1 MGLFFFRFFRLTPR
15 TKGLCRFHLGDR
27 GGCDRRQEGG
37 WELRLA
43 MVVHA
48 ASYQDEDDDDDEP
61 TTFDIHDCARKG
73 QLKPLSKLLKRAKE
87 FNIDVNEVDEDGR
100 TPLMLACRGGQGK
113 AVEYL
118 MQAGASPDIKDND
131 GYAAVHFSVLA
142 SVDRFV
148 GIGRAASGIRAL
160 AKYRAF
166 MDRKTADGF
175 TAGTCSNAGHVHPRS
190 QTLTFQAPVRS
201 SHCGEGAC
209 YRHYL
214 AAQGLRV

>member
-1 MGLFFFRFFRLTPR
+1 
-15 TKGLCRFHLGDR
+15 
-27 GGCDRRQEGG
+27 
-37 WELRLA
+37 

-61 TTFDIHDCARKG
+61 TTFDIHDVARKG

-118 MQAGASPDIKDND
+118 MQAGASPDIKDNE
-131 GYAAVHFSVLA
+131 GYAAIHFSVLA

-160 AKYRAF
+160 SKYRAF

-175 TAGTCSNAGHVHPRS
+175 TAGTCQGMCTRELICSNAGHVHPRS
-190 QTLTFQAPVRS
+190 QTLTFQPPVRS
-201 SHCGEGAC
+201 SHCSEGAC